1 MRIRDWSSDVC
12 SSDLLLKLRRLLRP
26 FSRFILLRR
35 NRRRKRR
42 HGAARTGYPDQPIAR
57 LHEGH
62 RERRAALHS
71 ATRGS
76 RTRRHSLRHL
86 RTTPIAL
93 PRISNLDGRR
103 FAQSGLPAATQGDRP
118 AAFAAS
124 LGRRRPKPTYHPA
137 TQRRR
142 GGLRGRRRT
151 CPSCTGA
158 NRPYENRPAWKS
170 ATAWCSS
177 CSVFITK
184 GPYCAMGS
192 FRGWPAISSAR
203 AGPLLSLTTPSPS
216 F

>member
-1 MRIRDWSSDVC
+1 MPGRRKRLIRVQP
-12 SSDLLLKLRRLLRP
+12 LLKLRRLLRP

-93 PRISNLDGRR
+93 TAISNLAGRR
-103 FAQSGLPAATQGDRP
+103 FAQSGLTAAP
-118 AAFAAS
+118 N
-124 LGRRRPKPTYHPA
+124 
-137 TQRRR
+137 
-142 GGLRGRRRT
+142 GLR
-151 CPSCTGA
+151 PSTLA
-158 NRPYENRPAWKS
+158 P
-170 ATAWCSS
+170 
-177 CSVFITK
+177 
-184 GPYCAMGS
+184 
-192 FRGWPAISSAR
+192 
-203 AGPLLSLTTPSPS
+203 SLTTPP
-216 F
+216 